1 MAEDNG
7 PDGAQDT
14 VRPMAHLQ
22 DDGGKLLRLAD
33 FEPVQPLSLIHI

>member
-1 MAEDNG
+1 MGHDMAEDNG

-22 DDGGKLLRLAD
+22 DDGGKLLRLV
-33 FEPVQPLSLIHI
+33 PKG